1 MVYEK
6 VLKPLLFS
14 LDPEYVHDLF
24 TDIGEKLGQSR
35 FTRAITSWIYNY
47 RGHNASVT
55 VDGLRYRTPI
65 ILSAGFDY
73 NARLTTILPS
83 LAFGGVEVGSITAR
97 PCAGNDT
104 PRLTRLPRSRSIIVN
119 KGLRNDGVDVIIDR
133 LKKKERI
140 DNFVIGVSIAR
151 TNDRKTNGVE
161 SGISDYLT
169 SLQKLNQSGVG
180 DYYTI
185 NISCPNAFGGETFA
199 EPARLQ
205 LLLSALTTVKTTKPI
220 YIKMPINL
228 PWSDLDAL
236 LQVIEPFNI
245 NGVIIGNLNKDYSS
259 LKIREEAPTEY
270 RGGLS
275 GSPCFLPSNNLIRKT
290 REKYGRR
297 FTIIGTGGIFSPAD
311 AMVKLAAGA
320 DLIQLIT
327 GMVYRGPSLIKG
339 IAREYAQKKE
349 LIATKAPGN
358 SVTPSPAVK

>member
-6 VLKPLLFS
+6 MLKPLFFS

-24 TDIGEKLGQSR
+24 TSIGEKLGQSR
-35 FTRAITSWIYNY
+35 AGRSITSWAYDY
-47 RGHNASVT
+47 HGDNASVT
-55 VDGLRYRTPI
+55 VDGIKYRTPI

-97 PCAGNDT
+97 PCAGNKA

-119 KGLRNDGVDVIIDR
+119 KGLRNDGVDAIIDR
-133 LKKKERI
+133 LQKKERI
-140 DNFVIGVSIAR
+140 SDFVIGVSIAR
-151 TNDRKTNGVE
+151 TNDCETTDVE
-161 SGISDYLT
+161 SGITDYLT
-169 SLQKLNQSGVG
+169 SFQKLNESNVG
-180 DYYTI
+180 DYYAI

-205 LLLSALTTVKTTKPI
+205 LLLSALATVRTTKPI

-228 PWSDLDAL
+228 SWTELSAL
-236 LQVIEPFNI
+236 LRVIEPFKI

-259 LKIREEAPTEY
+259 LKIREEAPAEY

-290 REKYGRR
+290 REKYGKR

-320 DLIQLIT
+320 DLVQLIT
-327 GMVYRGPSLIKG
+327 GMIYRGPSLIKN
-339 IAREYAQKKE
+339 IAHEYAQRKK
-349 LIATKAPGN
+349 LVAIK
-358 SVTPSPAVK
+358 